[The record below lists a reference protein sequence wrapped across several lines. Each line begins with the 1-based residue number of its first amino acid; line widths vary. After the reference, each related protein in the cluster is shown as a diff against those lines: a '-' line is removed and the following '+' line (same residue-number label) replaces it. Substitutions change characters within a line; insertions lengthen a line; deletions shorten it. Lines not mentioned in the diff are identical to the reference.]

1 MSSEDTTTTSIEE
14 AESEGMGTEQDQP
27 PPLKRFC
34 YLSSIVSDNCQKWT
48 STSHAGST
56 TSYQ

>member
-1 MSSEDTTTTSIEE
+1 MSSEDTTTTSLEE

-34 YLSSIVSDNCQKWT
+34 YRSSIVSDKCQE
-48 STSHAGST
+48 
-56 TSYQ
+56 